1 MSGMKKIQAILCGV
15 AMMGVCTFVEAQ
27 DRDTISTNYS
37 QRAIEQRS
45 NTKTDDKKT
54 NDAERGGTQSV
65 DQQLQNDAEAFQEN
79 FERATI
85 DKVGPNGEK
94 LFKERGKFYYIN
106 EQGDKVKVKK
116 SDVRDQSVQQP

>member
-1 MSGMKKIQAILCGV
+1 MKKIHAILCGV
-15 AMMGVCTFVEAQ
+15 AMMGVCTFAEAQ
-27 DRDTISTNYS
+27 DRDTASTNYS
-37 QRAIEQRS
+37 ERTIEQSS
-45 NTKTDDKKT
+45 NTKSDDKKT

-65 DQQLQNDAEAFQEN
+65 DQQLQNDADALQKN
-79 FERATI
+79 FEGATI

-94 LFKERGKFYYIN
+94 LFKERGKYYYIN